1 MRKFSGPALAS
12 LSRFATSK
20 SRISICLL
28 SLVFFLSVQSNSTQQ
43 ASVALAPP
51 AGAPVQTEASLAN
64 RATEPSSDSRYR
76 IGPGDVL
83 EVRVSRAPELSRD
96 GVRVDQR
103 GMIRMPMWDDDVPAA
118 CLTEGELAANI
129 AKIYLVYKKAPH
141 VDVFVKEFQSQPVA
155 VTGAVR
161 TPSNFKLQRQ
171 VRLLELLSF
180 AGGPSEAAGQT
191 VQIVHA
197 GGPSPCDTG
206 NQAVASDMGGL
217 VSYKLEDTLKG
228 VPEANPYVRPGDIVR
243 VLDADQVYVV
253 GNVLR
258 PTAIPLKEPITISK
272 AIAVA
277 GGTAPS
283 TKKNRVRI
291 IRQLPGSTTK
301 QEIFVDL
308 GAIEKH
314 QADDIALLANDIV
327 DVPISGTKSLLRSLV
342 GTIAPAVG
350 QMPVRIIP

>member
-1 MRKFSGPALAS
+1 MTYLG
-12 LSRFATSK
+12 
-20 SRISICLL
+20 I
-28 SLVFFLSVQSNSTQQ
+28 
-43 ASVALAPP
+43 SVAHFPRKIGGLLALLFILPLQ
-51 AGAPVQTEASLAN
+51 PVSFSLKTAN
-64 RATEPSSDSRYR
+64 AQEPTVDARYR

-118 CLTEGELAANI
+118 CLTEGELSARI
-129 AKIYLVYKKAPH
+129 AKIYLKYKTNPH

-161 TPSNFKLQRQ
+161 SASNFKLQRQ

-180 AGGPSEAAGQT
+180 AGGPAETAGQT

-197 GGPSPCDTG
+197 GGPNLCEKG
-206 NQAVASDMGGL
+206 NEAAASAMGGL
-217 VSYKLEDTLKG
+217 VSYKLEDTLRG

-258 PTAIPLKEPITISK
+258 PTIIPLKEPITVSR
-272 AIAVA
+272 AIAYA

-283 TKKNRVRI
+283 TKKDKVRI
-291 IRQLPGSTTK
+291 IRQTPGSTTK

-308 GAIEKH
+308 GAIEKRK
-314 QADDIALLANDIV
+314 AEDIALLANDIV

-342 GTIAPAVG
+342 GTIAPAIS